1 MRAHVAAKKHNL
13 KLIVGSEIR
22 SDDGLKLVLLAP
34 DRRAYGALCSLIT
47 VGRQRAEKGAY
58 SLGRQ
63 DLDAA
68 SQGGLLALWVPG
80 ENPQETDARWLE
92 REPGIWERADW
103 DLGLQRL
110 TLSVRGD
117 SGESTMTLWWLAPER
132 WNALLSEAGFIVEA
146 CYDWFDRRPYAGGED
161 SIWIARRT

>member
-1 MRAHVAAKKHNL
+1 RAAELGYAALAVTDECSLAGIVRAHVAAKKHNL

-68 SQGGLLALWVPG
+68 SQDGLLALWVPG
-80 ENPQETDARWLE
+80 DDPQETDARWLRE
-92 REPGIWERADW
+92 RFPG
-103 DLGLQRL
+103 
-110 TLSVRGD
+110 RG
-117 SGESTMTLWWLAPER
+117 
-132 WNALLSEAGFIVEA
+132 
-146 CYDWFDRRPYAGGED
+146 
-161 SIWIARRT
+161 WIAAELHAGPNDVARLKQLRELSSRTEIPLVASGDVHMHLRSRRRL